1 MNIKELT
8 IEEMNRELF
17 NHFIRH
23 QEVTRCYRKI
33 DGKWVIK
40 DDPFIDEWTE
50 EEYQLLVDCLKN
62 TIVTG
67 GVVYGAFVDGKLKG
81 FTSVESSL
89 FGENKEYLDLS
100 SIHVSQDMRGSGMG
114 RKLFGLAAEWAKN
127 HGAKKLYIS
136 AHSAVETWEFY
147 KAMGCVE
154 AVEYNSEHV
163 EQEPCD
169 CQLECILR

>member
-1 MNIKELT
+1 MNVRELT
-8 IEEMNRELF
+8 MDEMKRELF

-23 QEVTRCYRKI
+23 QEVTSCYRKI
-33 DGKWVIK
+33 DGEWVIK
-40 DDPFIDEWTE
+40 YDPFIDEWSE

-62 TIVTG
+62 TITTG

-81 FTSVESSL
+81 FSSVEPQL
-89 FGENKEYLDLS
+89 FGVNKDYLDLS
-100 SIHVSQDMRGSGMG
+100 SIHVSQDMRGSGLG
-114 RKLFGLAAEWAKN
+114 RKLFCLAADWAKD

-154 AVEYNSEHV
+154 AVEYNFVHV
-163 EQEPCD
+163 EQEPYD
-169 CQLECILR
+169 CQLECILW

>member
-17 NHFIRH
+17 NHFVRR

-33 DGKWVIK
+33 DGEWVIK
-40 DDPFIDEWTE
+40 DDPFIDEWSE
-50 EEYQLLVDCLKN
+50 EEYQILVDCLKN
-62 TIVTG
+62 TITTR

-81 FTSVESSL
+81 FASVEPQL
-89 FGENKEYLDLS
+89 FGINKEYLDLS
-100 SIHVSQDMRGSGMG
+100 SIHVSQDMRGSGLG
-114 RKLFGLAAEWAKN
+114 RKLFRLAADWAKN

-136 AHSAVETWEFY
+136 AHSAVETQEFY
-147 KAMGCVE
+147 KSMGCVE
-154 AVEYNSEHV
+154 AVEYNPKHV

-169 CQLECILR
+169 CQLECIL

>member
-17 NHFIRH
+17 NYFVRR

-33 DGKWVIK
+33 DGEWVIK
-40 DDPFIDEWTE
+40 DDPFIDEWSE

-62 TIVTG
+62 TIATG

-81 FTSVESSL
+81 FTSVEPQL
-89 FGENKEYLDLS
+89 FGINKEYLDLS
-100 SIHVSQDMRGSGMG
+100 SIHVSQDMRGSGLG
-114 RKLFGLAAEWAKN
+114 RKLFRLATDWAKN

-136 AHSAVETWEFY
+136 AHSAVETQEFY

-154 AVEYNSEHV
+154 AVEYNSKHV
-163 EQEPCD
+163 ELEPCD
-169 CQLECILR
+169 CQLECIL

>member
-17 NHFIRH
+17 NHFVRR

-33 DGKWVIK
+33 DGEWVIK
-40 DDPFIDEWTE
+40 DDPFIDEWSE
-50 EEYQLLVDCLKN
+50 EEYQILVDCLKN
-62 TIVTG
+62 TITTR

-81 FTSVESSL
+81 FTSVESQL
-89 FGENKEYLDLS
+89 FGINKEYLDLS
-100 SIHVSQDMRGSGMG
+100 SIHVSQDMRGSGLG
-114 RKLFGLAAEWAKN
+114 RKLFRLAADWAKN

-136 AHSAVETWEFY
+136 AHSAVETQEFY
-147 KAMGCVE
+147 KSMGCVE
-154 AVEYNSEHV
+154 AVEYNPKHV

-169 CQLECILR
+169 CQLECIL